1 MKSPIAVLCAVLLAA
16 GAACA
21 KSDAKGHVTEAQVKA
36 YLLAHPEIVME
47 HQDFVDA
54 IQDAYLRRS
63 MTAERGKVES
73 KLAALRKQIFDDP
86 RDPQVG
92 PRNAKVT
99 VVEFFDYRCPHC
111 KEAAPELLA
120 LIRSHPEVRFVF
132 KEFPIFGE
140 KSQAAAAAALAA
152 AQQGKYLAVYGAL
165 MADKSIDAASIAKI
179 ETDAGLSP
187 QKTQALAASP
197 AIQAEI
203 ADVNKLATQLG
214 VAGTPGFLVND
225 HYVVGADIPELT
237 RLIAEQQKR

>member
-1 MKSPIAVLCAVLLAA
+1 MKLPIAALCAVLLAA

-21 KSDAKGHVTEAQVKA
+21 RTDAKGPVTEAQVRS
-36 YLLAHPEIVME
+36 YLLAHPDMLVE
-47 HQDFVDA
+47 HQDLIDA
-54 IQDAYLRRS
+54 IQESYVRRS

-73 KLAALRKQIFDDP
+73 KVAAFRQQIFDDP

-120 LIRSHPEVRFVF
+120 LIRSHPDVRFVF

-140 KSQAAAAAALAA
+140 KSQAAATAALAA
-152 AQQGKYLAVYGAL
+152 AQQGKYLPVYSAL
-165 MADKSIDAASIAKI
+165 MGDKTVDAASIAKI

-187 QKTQALAASP
+187 EKTRTLAAAP
-197 AIQAEI
+197 AVQTQI

-214 VAGTPGFLVND
+214 VSGTPGFLVNN
-225 HYVVGADIPELT
+225 HYVVGADMEELT